1 MLDAAGLFAGVL
13 AGEAAG
19 AGVGTT
25 VGATATAGAGVGT
38 GAVTGIVAGF
48 GTGFF
53 PGSFVVP
60 GGAGGFVAAGSEVG
74 DPAFGLSPIVWLA
87 VPGGTGASAAMA
99 VCVLLSAVVVVDSTV
114 VTAVVVVAA
123 VVVSFVWLLPHAKSR
138 TAATMAVSVVRNRD
152 RELVPDLVLG
162 MESLQSLR
170 QSRNGAGRGTPGTA
184 IHITT

>member
-1 MLDAAGLFAGVL
+1 MLDAAGLLAGVL

-25 VGATATAGAGVGT
+25 VGATATAGAGVG
-38 GAVTGIVAGF
+38 AVTGIVAGF
-48 GTGFF
+48 VTGFF
-53 PGSFVVP
+53 ADSFVVP
-60 GGAGGFVAAGSEVG
+60 GEAGGFVAAGSEVG

-114 VTAVVVVAA
+114 VEVVVVAPA
-123 VVVSFVWLLPHAKSR
+123 VVVSFVWLLPHATSS
-138 TAATMAVSVVRNRD
+138 TVATMAVSVVRNMV
-152 RELVPDLVLG
+152 RELVTDLVLG

-184 IHITT
+184 MHITT